1 MISIAHHIIF
11 IVINIQIK
19 RVLDTNVFTDSRMD
33 LFIVWG
39 WGRSGDLRMIV
50 LFIETFAGLYC
61 TLKRIMIQQTAMS
74 ILVLQKAPSEG
85 S

>member
-1 MISIAHHIIF
+1 
-11 IVINIQIK
+11 
-19 RVLDTNVFTDSRMD
+19 MD